1 MVVVRPL
8 LENIMENTKP
18 SQIQISS
25 RVVRMVE
32 IRMLKPYA
40 QNPRV
45 HSVKQIEKIKK
56 AFSNLALPHQF
67 LLTTK

>member
-45 HSVKQIEKIKK
+45 HSIKQIEKIKK
-56 AFSNLALPHQF
+56 SIQQF
-67 LLTTK
+67 AQRV